1 MIVPEHVARLTR
13 GGFDRQQGGD
23 LFIGRGPART
33 PLAYY
38 GNSER
43 NQAWLAQARKRR
55 NERDPRQ

>member
-13 GGFDRQQGGD
+13 GGFDRQHSGD
-23 LFIGRGPART
+23 LFVWHRAAPT

-38 GNSER
+38 GDSER

-55 NERDPRQ
+55 DERDPRQ